1 MTVFTHLHNIKSQ
14 TVKIQKED
22 KRLLLWAV
30 TCRAHTQILYQVCFA
45 EKQKK
50 CRHSELMFPSK
61 ISLRTAQVFERQT
74 PLCSFQ
80 NLLIYSAISHA
91 KYLVKSI
98 VVERCSNKKQ
108 DIIINHLQFVR
119 IWTDPGQW
127 INFCVYWRHDSPH
140 TMRRSHRGWDFTDIV
155 FRYKQRNIITNIKWN
170 CSTLS
175 PTELPIMMFL
185 MASGVH
191 YVTVSVLT
199 LCRLSAVAPPCILI
213 DVNPS
218 LHVCS
223 MIYGYNNPKRGL
235 S

>member
-1 MTVFTHLHNIKSQ
+1 
-14 TVKIQKED
+14 
-22 KRLLLWAV
+22 
-30 TCRAHTQILYQVCFA
+30 
-45 EKQKK
+45 
-50 CRHSELMFPSK
+50 MFPSK
-61 ISLRTAQVFERQT
+61 ISLRTAQAFERQT

-98 VVERCSNKKQ
+98 VVERCLNKKQ

-127 INFCVYWRHDSPH
+127 IHFYVYWRHDSPH
-140 TMRRSHRGWDFTDIV
+140 TMQRSHREWENKPDFTDIV
-155 FRYKQRNIITNIKWN
+155 FRHKQRNIITNIKWN
-170 CSTLS
+170 CSTYS

-191 YVTVSVLT
+191 YVTVSVLM
-199 LCRLSAVAPPCILI
+199 LCRLSAVAPPCILA